1 MGSDETEDIPLHCSI
16 ARLRAVTLAALV
28 IATTLNS
35 AYATT
40 VTASWY
46 GPGFHGKQTANCE
59 RFDQNALTVAVP
71 PSWVRKYPFGTQMT
85 LTNDSGKRVRV
96 RVTDTGAFEKYGR
109 QLDVAKAV
117 ARKLDFVDTGVTTL
131 RISDVKRPQKS
142 QYGRCT

>member
-1 MGSDETEDIPLHCSI
+1 MHCSI

-85 LTNDSGKRVRV
+85 LTSDNGKSVRV

-117 ARKLDFVDTGVTTL
+117 ARKLDFVEDGVTTL
-131 RISDVKRPQKS
+131 RISEVKRPSRS
-142 QYGRCT
+142 QYGKCT